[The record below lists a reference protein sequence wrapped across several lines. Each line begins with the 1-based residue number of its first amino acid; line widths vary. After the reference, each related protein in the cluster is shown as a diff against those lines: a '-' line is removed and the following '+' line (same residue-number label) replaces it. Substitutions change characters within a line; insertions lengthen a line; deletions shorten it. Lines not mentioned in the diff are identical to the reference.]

1 MTYMIK
7 LIATDMDGT
16 FLNKEGTFNKC
27 FINLFYK
34 IQADDIKFVIAS
46 GNQFLRLYH
55 QFIPMSENI
64 YFIADNGAYISIGA
78 HLLTLQ

>member
-1 MTYMIK
+1 MIYMIK

-34 IQADDIKFVIAS
+34 MQAADIKFVIAS

-55 QFIPMSENI
+55 
-64 YFIADNGAYISIGA
+64 
-78 HLLTLQ
+78 

>member
-1 MTYMIK
+1 MIK

-34 IQADDIKFVIAS
+34 MQAREFDSSFNVKIS
-46 GNQFLRLYH
+46 NQLLNSCFFYTFLSNNLY
-55 QFIPMSENI
+55 
-64 YFIADNGAYISIGA
+64 YYIVLYCI
-78 HLLTLQ
+78 L